1 MTTYKYNAE
10 LNNIHLRKLLLYYKL
25 YNFVNALAIT
35 CFKLK

>member
-1 MTTYKYNAE
+1 MTTYKYNAK
-10 LNNIHLRKLLLYYKL
+10 LNNIHLRKLFSCYKL